1 MTTAEAREHR
11 LDLYA
16 FTSMS
21 AALLWACEHLVYEH
35 TGTMAALCCFREEV
49 AHFNVFW
56 VAAAALP
63 PMKKFHERIA
73 QS

>member
-21 AALLWACEHLVYEH
+21 AALLWAFEHLTYMHGEPCAV
-35 TGTMAALCCFREEV
+35 ACFHEEV
-49 AHFNVFW
+49 AHFDVFW
-56 VAAAALP
+56 VAVRPAP